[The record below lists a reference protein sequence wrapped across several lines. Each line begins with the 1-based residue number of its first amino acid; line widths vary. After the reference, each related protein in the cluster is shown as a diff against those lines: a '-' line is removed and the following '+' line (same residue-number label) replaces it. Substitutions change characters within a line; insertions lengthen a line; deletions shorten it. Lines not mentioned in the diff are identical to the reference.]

1 MPTQTYP
8 YLELTDGTTTCTFAN
23 GSGTVPN
30 YPLARDGWAP
40 KVTRQN
46 RSEMGNPYERV
57 LEEIPCTI
65 IDTTAAAVYA
75 RLSALVRLLDQAGRF
90 ARGENVTPVLIK
102 YAPQGSTVASTA
114 TPYQAMVLGVPNDF
128 DNLLSL
134 PANWNAA
141 GNLFQMEVT
150 VRFVREG
157 LWLCSTQSANAAAD
171 NGSLGG
177 PIDLTAA
184 VDNLSPTK
192 LSLTNVFSRSDLP
205 SGFLALTDTAGSI
218 VVVNAEGMATGVL
231 YTSVADG
238 GNYAL
243 NTNILRYSPADT
255 TLQRSSATSAISGFT
270 GKQIAVYINARISSG
285 STSYS
290 IRVRFGTG
298 ATVLFDETPLKAIP
312 ATSAPQW
319 FCVGVISLQYIPT
332 YMDIVLQ
339 ASAGSG
345 QLDIDSVVIVDV
357 GSPNTKVIG
366 LDWKA
371 YTSSSTVTVTVDHR
385 LLTGISPLISDA
397 SVALVAWGWRG
408 DVIFETKLRY
418 VYWLLMRTGGASTA
432 TRWRTE
438 SGAAVHSNTV
448 TATRSIAY
456 LVPQ

>member
-1 MPTQTYP
+1 MAIV
-8 YLELTDGTTTCTFAN
+8 LKLTDGTTTLNLNDLTNYALPTDEN
-23 GSGTVPN
+23 GSPQ
-30 YPLARDGWAP
+30 WAP
-40 KVTRQN
+40 RVAMLQR
-46 RSEMGNPYERV
+46 RALGAPYEDV
-57 LEEIPCTI
+57 VEDITI
-65 IDTTAAAVYA
+65 HVRGSTGANALANVTA
-75 RLSALVRLLDQAGRF
+75 LGRLLEQAARF
-90 ARGENVTPVLIK
+90 ARGENVSPVKIL
-102 YAPQGSTVASTA
+102 YRPHNTASGSDYEAL
-114 TPYQAMVLGVPNDF
+114 VLGQAGNDPMLVLPPDLNHF
-128 DNLLSL
+128 DNKEIPGVVLHIL
-134 PANWNAA
+134 
-141 GNLFQMEVT
+141 
-150 VRFVREG
+150 RRG
-157 LWLCSTQSANAAAD
+157 LWLCSTQSANAAAN

-205 SGFLALTDTAGSI
+205 SGFLALTDTSGSI

>member
-1 MPTQTYP
+1 MAIV
-8 YLELTDGTTTCTFAN
+8 LKLTDGTTTLNLNDLTNYALPTDDN
-23 GSGTVPN
+23 GSPQ
-30 YPLARDGWAP
+30 WAP
-40 KVTRQN
+40 RVAMLQRRALGT
-46 RSEMGNPYERV
+46 PYEDV
-57 LEEIPCTI
+57 VEDITI
-65 IDTTAAAVYA
+65 HVRGSTGANALANVTA
-75 RLSALVRLLDQAGRF
+75 LGRLLEQAARF
-90 ARGENVTPVLIK
+90 ARGENVSPVKIL
-102 YAPQGSTVASTA
+102 YRPHNTASGSDYEAL
-114 TPYQAMVLGVPNDF
+114 VLGQAGNDPMLVLPPDLNHF
-128 DNLLSL
+128 DNKEIPGVVLHIL
-134 PANWNAA
+134 
-141 GNLFQMEVT
+141 
-150 VRFVREG
+150 RRG

-218 VVVNAEGMATGVL
+218 VVVNAESLVAPMY
-231 YTSVADG
+231 YTSVNDS
-238 GNYAL
+238 GNFAL
-243 NTNILRYSPADT
+243 NTNVLRYSPANT
-255 TLQRSSATSAISGFT
+255 APQRSLPANVLASFT
-270 GKQIAVYINARISSG
+270 GKQIAIYVNARVSSG
-285 STSYS
+285 TTTYA
-290 IRVRFGTG
+290 IKVRFGTG
-298 ATVLFDETPLKAIP
+298 SAQMFDETPLKALP
-312 ATSAPQW
+312 ATGSPQW
-319 FCVGVISLQYIPT
+319 FCVGVIALQYVPT
-332 YMDIVLQ
+332 WMDISLQ
-339 ASAGSG
+339 ASAASG
-345 QLDIDSVVIVDV
+345 ALDIDSVVIVDV
-357 GSPNTKVIG
+357 SAPNTKVIG

-371 YTSSSTVTVTVDHR
+371 YDASSTVTVTVDHR

>member
-1 MPTQTYP
+1 MAIV
-8 YLELTDGTTTCTFAN
+8 LKLTDGTTTLNLNDLTNYALPTDEN
-23 GSGTVPN
+23 GSPQ
-30 YPLARDGWAP
+30 WAP
-40 KVTRQN
+40 RVAMLQRRALGT
-46 RSEMGNPYERV
+46 PYEDV
-57 LEEIPCTI
+57 VEDITI
-65 IDTTAAAVYA
+65 HVRGSTGANALANVTA
-75 RLSALVRLLDQAGRF
+75 LGRLLEQAARF
-90 ARGENVTPVLIK
+90 ARGENVSPVKIL
-102 YAPQGSTVASTA
+102 YRPHNTASGSDYEAL
-114 TPYQAMVLGVPNDF
+114 VLGQAGNDPMLVLPPDLNHF
-128 DNLLSL
+128 DNKEIPGVVLHIL
-134 PANWNAA
+134 
-141 GNLFQMEVT
+141 
-150 VRFVREG
+150 RRG

-205 SGFLALTDTAGSI
+205 SGFLALTDTSGSI